1 MLSLAQVSE
10 RVKVARKFLSNSSPK
25 ISRFSYCPPRSCF
38 AMHSESDNKI
48 LFTLIICA
56 MTQEH
61 LTNNVSQKSPMKVGI
76 LGFGGLGQAAARIL
90 AAKREMI
97 WVAIADKQGYA
108 YNLAGLDPDQCIAA
122 YHQQG
127 SVGYLEAGGVL
138 SHRSIEELISHA
150 QVDGYFLALPNLPN
164 TFMASVA
171 KQFIASGWRGVL
183 VDAIKRTSAVEQLL
197 ALRGDLSAAGI
208 TYMTGCGATPG
219 LLTAAA
225 ALAAQS
231 YMEIH
236 SVKITFG
243 VGIANWEAYRAT
255 IREDIAHIPGYTVD
269 RAMAMTDEEVAALL
283 DRTEGKITLENME
296 HADDIMLELAGICP
310 RDRVTV
316 GGVVDTRHAKKPLST
331 NVQITGRTFE
341 GKISTHTFIL
351 GDETS
356 MAANVCGPAF
366 GYLKA
371 GINLQRRGI
380 YGLFTA
386 AEIMPLFVQ

>member
-1 MLSLAQVSE
+1 M
-10 RVKVARKFLSNSSPK
+10 
-25 ISRFSYCPPRSCF
+25 I
-38 AMHSESDNKI
+38 
-48 LFTLIICA
+48 
-56 MTQEH
+56 
-61 LTNNVSQKSPMKVGI
+61 KVGV

-90 AAKREMI
+90 APKGEMQ
-97 WVAIADKQGYA
+97 WVAAADQKGYA
-108 YNLAGLDPDQCIAA
+108 YNLSGLDVNRAIAT

-127 SVGYLEAGGVL
+127 SVGYLEPEGTL
-138 SHRSIEELISHA
+138 SHQSIEELIA
-150 QVDGYFLALPNLPN
+150 QAPVDGYFLALPNLPN
-164 TFMASVA
+164 TFMAEVA
-171 KQFIASGWRGVL
+171 RNFIQSGWQGVL
-183 VDAIKRTSAVEQLL
+183 VDALKRTSAVEQLL
-197 ALRGDLSAAGI
+197 ELKNDLQGAGI

-225 ALAAQS
+225 AIAAQS
-231 YMEIH
+231 YAQIH

-255 IREDIAHIPGYTVD
+255 IREDIAHLPGYDVETAK
-269 RAMAMTDEEVAALL
+269 AMSDAEVEALL
-283 DRTEGKITLENME
+283 DKTKGLLILENME

-316 GGVVDTRHAKKPLST
+316 GGVVDTRNQKKPLST
-331 NVQITGRTFE
+331 NVKVTGRTFE
-341 GKISTHTFIL
+341 GKISSHTFTL

-371 GINLQRRGI
+371 GVSLHRRGI

-386 AEIMPLFVQ
+386 AEIMPQFVQ